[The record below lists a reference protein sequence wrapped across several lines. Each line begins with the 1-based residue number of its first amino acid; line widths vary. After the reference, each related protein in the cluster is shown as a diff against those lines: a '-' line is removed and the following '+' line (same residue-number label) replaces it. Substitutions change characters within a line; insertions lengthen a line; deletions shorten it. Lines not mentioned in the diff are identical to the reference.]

1 MTTKQLFELSEK
13 RGYLYIPPK
22 ESGGIRSISVCL
34 PSGICGWTVDG
45 RGMGRKE
52 FRDRASHEVGHCEKG
67 AFYTRR
73 AAPTTREKCEESARR
88 WQFENMI
95 GRDALEQAVKSGNKT
110 LWELSD
116 YFDLPEYLI
125 VGAIRYFSEI
135 RA

>member
-1 MTTKQLFELSEK
+1 MTTRELFELSNR

-22 ESGGIRSISVCL
+22 ETGGIKSLSICL

-45 RGMGRKE
+45 RGLTRKE
-52 FRDRASHEVGHCEKG
+52 FRDKTSHEVGHCEKG
-67 AFYTRR
+67 AFYTRM

-88 WQFENMI
+88 WQYENMI
-95 GRDALEQAVKSGNKT
+95 GRDALERAVKSGRKT
-110 LWELSD
+110 AWELSD

-125 VGAIRYFSEI
+125 VGAMRYFSEI